1 MQQHVSESRARA
13 EELILDYNVVE
24 LLEIMKDIPKIE
36 EFLTEME
43 YMKAVNID
51 VVYN

>member
-1 MQQHVSESRARA
+1 MQQHVSENRARA

-24 LLEIMKDIPKIE
+24 LQEIMKDIPKIE
-36 EFLTEME
+36 EFLKEME
-43 YMKAVNID
+43 YMKDVNID